1 MQAAA
6 QPELRGRRQLLID
19 FLGYG
24 YSDRPVGFG
33 YTLEDHARTI
43 AAVIDDLALPECAVV
58 GHSMGG
64 GVGILV
70 ASARPHIVS
79 LLIMAEGRLG
89 PDPDGPDPIAA
100 QSEQDFVERGF
111 ADLLDGQT
119 RDAEA
124 LPDGLRAAHLG
135 ITRLVAPYALH
146 RAEVA
151 RGRDTDPPL
160 RSLVRA
166 LQMPRWYLDG
176 AESEPSGPR
185 DDLEA
190 AGVAFRVVPDTG
202 HMMALQN
209 PRGLA
214 QTIAEI
220 LAALRARR
228 RNRDFLARATPA
240 IRPGVRQTPRG
251 KSRDDSAMASSQRKL
266 RVDVEV
272 REVVRG
278 DRHRGQ
284 W

>member
-119 RDAEA
+119 RDARA

-135 ITRLVAPYALH
+135 ITPLVAPYALH

-151 RGRDTDPPL
+151 RARDTDAPL
-160 RSLVRA
+160 RSIVRD

-176 AESEPSGPR
+176 AESEPWGPR

-190 AGVAFRVVPDTG
+190 AGVEFRVVPDTG
-202 HMMALQN
+202 HMMGIQN

-214 QTIAEI
+214 ETIAESW
-220 LAALRARR
+220 
-228 RNRDFLARATPA
+228 
-240 IRPGVRQTPRG
+240 PR
-251 KSRDDSAMASSQRKL
+251 
-266 RVDVEV
+266 
-272 REVVRG
+272 
-278 DRHRGQ
+278 
-284 W
+284 

>member
-1 MQAAA
+1 MVNPVYLPGDRAFIRFTEIPGDDPPLLWLHGLMCSSTGELIQAAIQA
-6 QPELRGRRQLLID
+6 ELRGRRQLLID

-24 YSDRPVGFG
+24 YSDRPTGFG
-33 YTLEDHARTI
+33 YALEDHARTI
-43 AAVIDDLALPECAVV
+43 VAVIDALALTECGVI

-70 ASARPHIVS
+70 ASARPQSVS
-79 LLIMAEGRLG
+79 LLIMAEGRLDL
-89 PDPDGPDPIAA
+89 DPEGLDPIAA
-100 QSEQDFVERGF
+100 QSEQDFMERGF

-124 LPDGLRAAHLG
+124 LPEGLRAAHLG

-151 RGRDTDPPL
+151 RGRETDPPL
-160 RSLVRA
+160 RSLLKD

-176 AESEPSGPR
+176 SESEPWGPR

-190 AGVAFRVVPDTG
+190 AGVEFRVVPDTG

-214 QTIAEI
+214 ATIAVI
-220 LAALRARR
+220 LAESW
-228 RNRDFLARATPA
+228 
-240 IRPGVRQTPRG
+240 PRG
-251 KSRDDSAMASSQRKL
+251 QPLEPIGVNVPVFGS
-266 RVDVEV
+266 
-272 REVVRG
+272 
-278 DRHRGQ
+278 
-284 W
+284 

>member
-1 MQAAA
+1 MVLKPVYLSGDRAFIRFTEIPGDDPPLLWLHGMMCSSTGELMPAAV

-43 AAVIDDLALPECAVV
+43 VALIDDLALTECGVI

-79 LLIMAEGRLG
+79 LLIMAEGRLDL
-89 PDPDGPDPIAA
+89 DPDGPDPIAA
-100 QSEQDFVERGF
+100 QSEQDFVEQGF

-124 LPDGLRAAHLG
+124 LPEGLRAAHLG

-146 RAEVA
+146 RAAVA
-151 RGRDTDPPL
+151 RGSETDPPL
-160 RSLVRA
+160 RALVKD

-176 AESEPSGPR
+176 AESEPWGPR
-185 DDLEA
+185 DDLEV
-190 AGVAFRVVPDTG
+190 AGVRFKVVPDTG
-202 HMMALQN
+202 HMMGIQN

-214 QTIAEI
+214 QAIAEI
-220 LAALRARR
+220 LAESW
-228 RNRDFLARATPA
+228 
-240 IRPGVRQTPRG
+240 PR
-251 KSRDDSAMASSQRKL
+251 
-266 RVDVEV
+266 
-272 REVVRG
+272 
-278 DRHRGQ
+278 
-284 W
+284 

>member
-1 MQAAA
+1 MFEPVYLPGDRAFIRFTEIPGDDPPLLWLHGMMCSSTGELMPAAV
-6 QPELRGRRQLLID
+6 QTELRGRRQLLID

-33 YTLEDHARTI
+33 YTPEDHARTI
-43 AAVIDDLALPECAVV
+43 VALIDHLAVTECGVI
-58 GHSMGG
+58 GHRMGG

-79 LLIMAEGRLG
+79 LLIMVEGRLG
-89 PDPDGPDPIAA
+89 LDPDGPDGSDPIAA
-100 QSEQDFVERGF
+100 RSEQDFVERGF
-111 ADLLDGQT
+111 AELLDGQT

-124 LPDGLRAAHLG
+124 LPKGLRAAHLG

-151 RGRDTDPPL
+151 QGRETDPPL
-160 RSLVRA
+160 RALVKD

-190 AGVAFRVVPDTG
+190 AGVEFKVVPDTG
-202 HMMALQN
+202 HMMGLQN

-220 LAALRARR
+220 LAESW
-228 RNRDFLARATPA
+228 
-240 IRPGVRQTPRG
+240 PR
-251 KSRDDSAMASSQRKL
+251 
-266 RVDVEV
+266 
-272 REVVRG
+272 
-278 DRHRGQ
+278 
-284 W
+284 

>member
-1 MQAAA
+1 MLKPIYLPGDRAFIRFTEIPGDDPPLLWLHGMMCSSTGELMQAAV
-6 QPELRGRRQLLID
+6 QPELRGRRHLLID

-43 AAVIDDLALPECAVV
+43 VAVIDALALTECGVI

-64 GVGILV
+64 GVAVLV
-70 ASARPHIVS
+70 ASARPQSVS
-79 LLIMAEGRLG
+79 LLIMAEGRLDL
-89 PDPDGPDPIAA
+89 DPDGPDPIAA
-100 QSEQDFVERGF
+100 QSEQDFVEQGF

-119 RDAEA
+119 SDAEA
-124 LPDGLRAAHLG
+124 LPGGLRAAHLG

-160 RSLVRA
+160 RSLVTD

-176 AESEPSGPR
+176 SESEPWGPR

-190 AGVAFRVVPDTG
+190 SGVEFRVVPDTG

-209 PRGLA
+209 PSGLA
-214 QTIAEI
+214 RTIAEI
-220 LAALRARR
+220 LAESW
-228 RNRDFLARATPA
+228 
-240 IRPGVRQTPRG
+240 PR
-251 KSRDDSAMASSQRKL
+251 
-266 RVDVEV
+266 
-272 REVVRG
+272 
-278 DRHRGQ
+278 
-284 W
+284 

>member
-1 MQAAA
+1 VFKAVYLPGDRAFIRLTEIPGDDPPLLWLHGLMCSSTGELMQAAV
-6 QPELRGRRQLLID
+6 QPELRDRRQLLVD
-19 FLGYG
+19 LLGYG

-43 AAVIDDLALPECAVV
+43 VAVMDALALTECGVI

-70 ASARPHIVS
+70 ASARPQRVS
-79 LLIMAEGRLG
+79 LLVMAEGRLDI
-89 PDPDGPDPIAA
+89 DPAGPDPIAA
-100 QSEQDFVERGF
+100 QSEQDFVDQGF
-111 ADLLDGQT
+111 SELLDGQT

-124 LPDGLRAAHLG
+124 LPEGLRAAHLG

-160 RSLVRA
+160 RAQLNE

-176 AESEPSGPR
+176 AESEPWGPR

-190 AGVAFRVVPDTG
+190 AGVRFKVVPDTG

-209 PRGLA
+209 PGGLA
-214 QTIAEI
+214 AAIAEI
-220 LAALRARR
+220 LA
-228 RNRDFLARATPA
+228 
-240 IRPGVRQTPRG
+240 V
-251 KSRDDSAMASSQRKL
+251 S
-266 RVDVEV
+266 
-272 REVVRG
+272 
-278 DRHRGQ
+278 
-284 W
+284 

>member
-1 MQAAA
+1 VVFKLVYLPEDRAFIRFTEIPGDDPPLLWLHGMMCSSTGELMPAAV

-43 AAVIDDLALPECAVV
+43 VAVIDDLALTECGVV

-64 GVGILV
+64 GVAILV

-79 LLIMAEGRLG
+79 LLILAEGRLDL
-89 PDPDGPDPIAA
+89 DPDGPGPIAA
-100 QSEQDFVERGF
+100 QSEQEFVGQGF

-124 LPDGLRAAHLG
+124 LPQGLRAAHLG
-135 ITRLVAPYALH
+135 ITRLVAPFALH

-151 RGRDTDPPL
+151 QGRDADPPL
-160 RSLVRA
+160 RTRLKDLSV
-166 LQMPRWYLDG
+166 PRWYLDG
-176 AESEPSGPR
+176 AESEPWGPR

-190 AGVAFRVVPDTG
+190 AGVQFKVVPDTG
-202 HMMALQN
+202 HMMGIQN

-214 QTIAEI
+214 QAIAEI
-220 LAALRARR
+220 LAESW
-228 RNRDFLARATPA
+228 
-240 IRPGVRQTPRG
+240 PR
-251 KSRDDSAMASSQRKL
+251 
-266 RVDVEV
+266 
-272 REVVRG
+272 
-278 DRHRGQ
+278 
-284 W
+284 

>member
-1 MQAAA
+1 MVLKPFYLTGDRAFIRFTEIPGDDPPLLWLHGMMCSSTGELMPAAV
-6 QPELRGRRQLLID
+6 QPELRGRRQLMID

-24 YSDRPVGFG
+24 YSDRPTGFG

-43 AAVIDDLALPECAVV
+43 VALIDALALTECGVI

-70 ASARPHIVS
+70 AAARPNIVS

-89 PDPDGPDPIAA
+89 VDPDGPDPIADQA
-100 QSEQDFVERGF
+100 EQDFVERGF

-160 RSLVRA
+160 RSLVRD

-176 AESEPSGPR
+176 AESEPLGPR

-190 AGVAFRVVPDTG
+190 AGVEFRVVPDTG
-202 HMMALQN
+202 HMMGLQN

-220 LAALRARR
+220 LAESW
-228 RNRDFLARATPA
+228 
-240 IRPGVRQTPRG
+240 PR
-251 KSRDDSAMASSQRKL
+251 
-266 RVDVEV
+266 
-272 REVVRG
+272 
-278 DRHRGQ
+278 
-284 W
+284 

>member
-1 MQAAA
+1 MFKPVYLPRDRAFLRYTEIPGDDPPLLWLHGLMCSSTGELIQAAV

-24 YSDRPVGFG
+24 YSDRPTGFG

-43 AAVIDDLALPECAVV
+43 VALIDDLALSECGVI

-70 ASARPHIVS
+70 AAARPHIVS

-89 PDPDGPDPIAA
+89 LDPDGPDPIAA

-135 ITRLVAPYALH
+135 ITRLVAPHALH

-151 RGRDTDPPL
+151 RGRETDPPL
-160 RSLVRA
+160 RALVKD
-166 LQMPRWYLDG
+166 LQVPRWYLDG
-176 AESEPSGPR
+176 AESEPWGPR

-190 AGVAFRVVPDTG
+190 AGVEFKVVPDTG

-214 QTIAEI
+214 ETIAEI
-220 LAALRARR
+220 LAESW
-228 RNRDFLARATPA
+228 
-240 IRPGVRQTPRG
+240 PR
-251 KSRDDSAMASSQRKL
+251 
-266 RVDVEV
+266 
-272 REVVRG
+272 
-278 DRHRGQ
+278 
-284 W
+284 

>member
-1 MQAAA
+1 MFTPVYLPGDRAFIRFMEIPGDDPPLLWLHGLMCSATGELMPAAV

-24 YSDRPVGFG
+24 YSDRPVAFG
-33 YTLEDHARTI
+33 YALEDHARTI
-43 AAVIDDLALPECAVV
+43 VAVIDDLALTECGVI

-79 LLIMAEGRLG
+79 LLILAEGRLDL
-89 PDPDGPDPIAA
+89 DPDGPDPIAA

-124 LPDGLRAAHLG
+124 HPTGLRAAHLG

-151 RGRDTDPPL
+151 QERDTDPPL
-160 RSLVRA
+160 RELLKR

-176 AESEPSGPR
+176 AESEPWGPR

-190 AGVAFRVVPDTG
+190 AGVEFRVVPDTG
-202 HMMALQN
+202 HMMGIQN

-214 QTIAEI
+214 HAIAEI
-220 LAALRARR
+220 L
-228 RNRDFLARATPA
+228 
-240 IRPGVRQTPRG
+240 
-251 KSRDDSAMASSQRKL
+251 
-266 RVDVEV
+266 VESWP
-272 REVVRG
+272 
-278 DRHRGQ
+278 H
-284 W
+284 

>member
-1 MQAAA
+1 VFKPVYLPGDRAFIRFTEIPGDDPPLLWLHGMMCSSTGELIQAAI

-24 YSDRPVGFG
+24 YSDRPTGFG
-33 YTLEDHARTI
+33 YALEDHARTI
-43 AAVIDDLALPECAVV
+43 VAVIDALALTECGVI

-70 ASARPHIVS
+70 ASARPHSVS
-79 LLIMAEGRLG
+79 LLIMAEGRLDV
-89 PDPDGPDPIAA
+89 DPVGPDPIAA
-100 QSEQDFVERGF
+100 QSEQDFVEQGF

-124 LPDGLRAAHLG
+124 LPGGLRAAHLG
-135 ITRLVAPYALH
+135 ITRLVAPHALH

-151 RGRDTDPPL
+151 RGRETDPPL
-160 RSLVRA
+160 RSLVKD
-166 LQMPRWYLDG
+166 LQIPRWYLDG
-176 AESEPSGPR
+176 SESEPWGPR

-190 AGVAFRVVPDTG
+190 AGVEFRVVPDTG

-220 LAALRARR
+220 LA
-228 RNRDFLARATPA
+228 DSW
-240 IRPGVRQTPRG
+240 PR
-251 KSRDDSAMASSQRKL
+251 
-266 RVDVEV
+266 
-272 REVVRG
+272 
-278 DRHRGQ
+278 
-284 W
+284 

>member
-1 MQAAA
+1 MLRPVYLSGDRAFIRFTEIPGDDPPLLWLHGLMCSSTGELIQAAI

-24 YSDRPVGFG
+24 YSDRPVAFG
-33 YTLEDHARTI
+33 YTPEDHARTI
-43 AAVIDDLALPECAVV
+43 VAVIDELTLTECGVI

-70 ASARPHIVS
+70 ASARPQNVS
-79 LLIMAEGRLG
+79 LLIMAEGRLDV
-89 PDPDGPDPIAA
+89 DPDGPDPIAA
-100 QSEQDFVERGF
+100 RSEQDFVERGF

-160 RSLVRA
+160 RWLVKD

-176 AESEPSGPR
+176 SESEPWGPR

-190 AGVAFRVVPDTG
+190 AGVRFKVVPDTG
-202 HMMALQN
+202 HMMGIQN

-220 LAALRARR
+220 LAESW
-228 RNRDFLARATPA
+228 
-240 IRPGVRQTPRG
+240 PR
-251 KSRDDSAMASSQRKL
+251 
-266 RVDVEV
+266 
-272 REVVRG
+272 
-278 DRHRGQ
+278 
-284 W
+284 